1 LQSPAQ
7 PERSNERSYLLCFLQ
22 QTEFGTCIRPIEQGL
37 RTEAALLLSLRRR
50 GFVEFRLREPEAAIF
65 LDRFDSE

>member
-22 QTEFGTCIRPIEQGL
+22 RTEFGCIRPIEQGF